1 MAVRDQLAKA
11 NGQIVTPLVRNS
23 GRVAGGLFSA
33 LGSWRDEDVEKYL
46 AQVTPVLKGAKKK
59 AAESTIAFYQS
70 VAKVTGQPFNKPVI
84 LASDLATKTLRNGV
98 DSLSVYRR
106 PFVSMRMSLAK
117 GLSVTDSIKAGATR
131 ANQLAQTEVELARRQ
146 SGLRVRQANQNIVG
160 YIRTLTGSEN
170 CALCYVAS
178 TQRYRKGDLMPIHPG
193 CDCGEMPLYGTDDPG
208 QIIDQQR
215 LDATHE
221 NVLKRFGESDKSARS
236 IDYRNIM
243 VSNHGEMGPTLTWK
257 KHNSALL
264 ANLKTPVA
272 PAIIDNPSVSVA
284 KKVEA
289 TKTTKELTRKRG
301 STTLVGAEYTTD
313 ELGSV
318 RAYTGN
324 DYYAMN
330 KYMRGQWTEEG
341 IKSSK
346 LAPGETF
353 EDFLSSIDGVKS
365 AISRT
370 RLTSAKTLYRGVDQN
385 AYGLDKFN
393 DFSVYKDA
401 MVGTVLEEPAFFSTS
416 SRVSGS
422 FTKQINLKI
431 KAPAGTQ
438 AIDINKMNP
447 DRSMGIIN
455 EAEIVLAPNTRFV
468 IEEVTNATKFSADIT
483 VRVLKEGEMP

>member
-84 LASDLATKTLRNGV
+84 LASDLTTKSLRNGV

-106 PFVSMRMSLAK
+106 PFVSMRVSLAK
-117 GLSVTDSIKAGATR
+117 GLSVSDSIKAGATR

-257 KHNSALL
+257 KHNAATLIDLGTDLPALNPTL
-264 ANLKTPVA
+264 GEALDAGPVQTPFTVVLERL
-272 PAIIDNPSVSVA
+272 N
-284 KKVEA
+284 KFQN
-289 TKTTKELTRKRG
+289 
-301 STTLVGAEYTTD
+301 
-313 ELGSV
+313 
-318 RAYTGN
+318 RALNRYTGSG
-324 DYYAMN
+324 YQGMN
-330 KYMRGQWTEEG
+330 EYLRSGRRSESLSFGGAASVGSDLVDHVENLESAFEK
-341 IKSSK
+341 SK
-346 LAPGETF
+346 LTKDTVVYRNVDRTAFGLKDVDRMDVPNMMKKF
-353 EDFLSSIDGVKS
+353 EGQTI
-365 AISRT
+365 
-370 RLTSAKTLYRGVDQN
+370 VDE
-385 AYGLDKFN
+385 GF
-393 DFSVYKDA
+393 
-401 MVGTVLEEPAFFSTS
+401 MSTS
-416 SRVSGS
+416 SQEGLVAVS
-422 FTKQINLKI
+422 QPVQMKI
-431 KAPAGTQ
+431 KAPEGTP
-438 AIDINKMNP
+438 ALDIEGM
-447 DRSMGIIN
+447 D
-455 EAEIVLAPNTRFV
+455 EAFGTSFGL
-468 IEEVTNATKFSADIT
+468 
-483 VRVLKEGEMP
+483 